1 MNKNFMKLTRRCL
14 ALSML
19 GMLSVAAS
27 AQSWV
32 TVGSEGFAA
41 SGLGVSNWQ
50 KLKINQYNELYLA
63 YNDEGFGLTAGQA
76 TVMKYDGNSWVPV
89 GSPGFTAG
97 AAQHSDFTFGNGDTL
112 YFSYSN
118 GTGANMSKAAV
129 MMFDG
134 STWSPIGTDI
144 SLGAAQYTNIVY
156 TSTGELYLGM
166 IDMGIAG
173 GSMSVKRYTGG
184 SNWVDVGASPVAGGA
199 SCAYASMALDKFD
212 TLYVAYRDNTIAPGM
227 VKVRKFDGTDW
238 VDVGAPLLATTG
250 PGAGPA
256 MDIYLAFDLLN
267 QPYVSY
273 SHTFQGPPR
282 ITVER
287 FDGTAWQPVGPV
299 QFSSAQF
306 ETSLFSSLSLPKD
319 APYVAYQHGGLGL
332 KASVKKYNSQTQDWD
347 FVGSP
352 GISDGVAAHTSVTMD
367 GNGNL
372 YLAYFDEVHGSK
384 NTVKKYTLCEA
395 PMMEEIIALD
405 TPLCNGPVTL
415 KVMGSLNDA
424 TNWEWY
430 SGSCIGGT
438 FVAQGDSIVVDPS
451 VSTTY
456 YVKGLGGCVTSGACL
471 SVRVNVAIEKP
482 EISLNG
488 NVFSSSAPSGN
499 QWYHNGNPVSGATG
513 ASHTATAAGW
523 YYTVVTE
530 GNCSRASD
538 SLFYDGLSVRGI
550 DQQLGIH
557 VYPLPFREA
566 LHVDFEQSA
575 QAQAGWQLSI
585 VDYAGR
591 IVKQEL
597 LTEAQNVINV
607 ANLAA
612 GAYYIKLQAGQDKAV
627 FKIVKQ

>member
-1 MNKNFMKLTRRCL
+1 MNKKFMKLTRRCL

-97 AAQHSDFTFGNGDTL
+97 AAQHSDFTLGNGDTL
-112 YFSYSN
+112 YFAYSN

-332 KASVKKYNSQTQDWD
+332 KASVKKYNSQTQD
-347 FVGSP
+347 
-352 GISDGVAAHTSVTMD
+352 
-367 GNGNL
+367 
-372 YLAYFDEVHGSK
+372 
-384 NTVKKYTLCEA
+384 
-395 PMMEEIIALD
+395 
-405 TPLCNGPVTL
+405 
-415 KVMGSLNDA
+415 
-424 TNWEWY
+424 
-430 SGSCIGGT
+430 
-438 FVAQGDSIVVDPS
+438 
-451 VSTTY
+451 
-456 YVKGLGGCVTSGACL
+456 
-471 SVRVNVAIEKP
+471 
-482 EISLNG
+482 
-488 NVFSSSAPSGN
+488 
-499 QWYHNGNPVSGATG
+499 
-513 ASHTATAAGW
+513 
-523 YYTVVTE
+523 
-530 GNCSRASD
+530 
-538 SLFYDGLSVRGI
+538 
-550 DQQLGIH
+550 
-557 VYPLPFREA
+557 
-566 LHVDFEQSA
+566 
-575 QAQAGWQLSI
+575 
-585 VDYAGR
+585 
-591 IVKQEL
+591 
-597 LTEAQNVINV
+597 
-607 ANLAA
+607 
-612 GAYYIKLQAGQDKAV
+612 
-627 FKIVKQ
+627 